1 MLPVFH
7 IRDAVDELGDIQ
19 LSSPREYD
27 DLIVEQPVATLG
39 YVDDD
44 DGEVITVGSAVELYD
59 RIDELQ
65 SMRPVVFDLLT
76 SLRSW
81 PQVPNTAQGIR
92 AWKEFVERKDKRNA
106 KGKGKEPIRLEEEEE
121 ALVDVGD
128 GGYLTA
134 DEGEQQK
141 PFLTLFEKELQKL
154 YGPEQTKERTAIP
167 VQKRDQTSGSSSTSV
182 DMFAQAVENMNW
194 ASQSINRLHHEL
206 PQRAQPAVIG
216 LSQAVYG
223 AIDTLTR
230 QLSQLA
236 QDASAKAQKAANA
249 TREVDTTEMEIVLEK
264 IRNLA
269 IGIGHVASQSAS
281 NVVGEVAVEARKAA
295 GNARREVLREVGRAR
310 EEVER
315 SAYEIV
321 RGFSGERG
329 EVSTEATSEVGES
342 QSSTREVQH
351 PETSTD
357 VGDEDREL
365 YQASPRPMS
374 TPIAQFSS
382 PASHYRSCADWLK
395 DLKEHDAQMLSDA
408 SVSRPGGENKAVA
421 FWQQMDKIAHY
432 THDASNE
439 APSATA
445 DDQMEVDDKAADGQ
459 ERASISSHSD
469 EDVDAREFRRNRY
482 GSRHRNRLARSRD
495 EPSVE
500 HRRRHGS
507 RRHHGPSHSLLA
519 HRSQRA
525 NTRGHPL
532 PPPPPPH
539 RPHVMP
545 APPPSPPSPLA
556 PAGGFDY
563 MFFHPPLT
571 WSNLPCHTPPPP
583 PPPPPHS
590 RSSSFPPPPP
600 PPAPPS
606 HPHMSPPRFH
616 SVSGT
621 TYHRPTCA
629 GQPSEGTQ
637 YRRNRNPLW
646 GRMERPRYF
655 HSAAPKPLQTVDL
668 SRSISPAQPFPGLP
682 GLSLDDNAKED
693 PFATPPRIPSP
704 QEASLEAEVPSP
716 FFVPSPTP
724 RSRNPFAQIP
734 PPSTPVN
741 ALSHTIQNYAGKLG
755 NHVGPLSEDSQVR
768 AQEMLAALD
777 AEIAKSNKALEE
789 HMKEH
794 DQMLD
799 QQRER
804 QEKEAEGLERQLQLQ
819 QRQMEKRLE
828 SQARAREQRMEVQ
841 ERRLADQARHWD
853 DRLHQAEYEK
863 EKHLHGL
870 QVPFEQQQAPY
881 ERPEHE
887 TCPWAEQRSEEALAA
902 DAIEKC
908 VSSLSEMGFGQ
919 EMDRLRAFAC
929 LAQGDL
935 EEAVELLEEDE
946 KAWQQCGC

>member
-1 MLPVFH
+1 MS
-7 IRDAVDELGDIQ
+7 
-19 LSSPREYD
+19 LSA
-27 DLIVEQPVATLG
+27 EQPPSPVAR
-39 YVDDD
+39 
-44 DGEVITVGSAVELYD
+44 ITDRSRLQVGSAVELYD

-92 AWKEFVERKDKRNA
+92 AWKEFVARKDKRNA
-106 KGKGKEPIRLEEEEE
+106 KGKGKEPIRPEEEED

-134 DEGEQQK
+134 DEGEQPK
-141 PFLTLFEKELQKL
+141 PFLTLFEQELQKL

-167 VQKRDQTSGSSSTSV
+167 VQKRDQTSSSSSTSV
-182 DMFAQAVENMNW
+182 DVVAQAVENMNW

-206 PQRAQPAVIG
+206 PQRAQPAVAG

-236 QDASAKAQKAANA
+236 QDASVKAQKAANA

-269 IGIGHVASQSAS
+269 VGIGHVASQSAS

-315 SAYEIV
+315 SAYEVI

-329 EVSTEATSEVGES
+329 EISTEATSEVGES
-342 QSSTREVQH
+342 QSSTREAQH

-374 TPIAQFSS
+374 TPTAQFSP

-395 DLKEHDAQMLSDA
+395 DLKEHNPQMVSDA
-408 SVSRPGGENKAVA
+408 NVSRPGGENKAVA

-432 THDASNE
+432 THDASNG

-445 DDQMEVDDKAADGQ
+445 DDQMEVDEKAADGQ
-459 ERASISSHSD
+459 ERAAISSHSD
-469 EDVDAREFRRNRY
+469 EDVDARELRRNRY

-500 HRRRHGS
+500 YRRRHGS
-507 RRHHGPSHSLLA
+507 RRHHSPSYPLLA

-525 NTRGHPL
+525 SIRGHPL

-539 RPHVMP
+539 RPRVTT

-556 PAGGFDY
+556 PPGDFDY
-563 MFFHPPLT
+563 MPFHPPLT
-571 WSNLPCHTPPPP
+571 WSNLPRHTPPPP

-590 RSSSFPPPPP
+590 RISLFPPPPPPPP

-629 GQPSEGTQ
+629 GQPSEGTE
-637 YRRNRNPLW
+637 YRRYRNPLW
-646 GRMERPRYF
+646 ARMGGPRYF
-655 HSAAPKPLQTVDL
+655 NSAAPKPLQTVDL

-682 GLSLDDNAKED
+682 GLSPDDDAKED

-716 FFVPSPTP
+716 FFAPSPTP

-741 ALSHTIQNYAGKLG
+741 ALSHTIQNYSD
-755 NHVGPLSEDSQVR
+755 NHARSSSEDSYSPLEVR
-768 AQEMLAALD
+768 AREMLAALD
-777 AEIAKSNKALEE
+777 AEVAKSNKALEE

-799 QQRER
+799 QQRKR
-804 QEKEAEGLERQLQLQ
+804 QEEEAEGLERQLQQQ
-819 QRQMEKRLE
+819 QREMEERLE
-828 SQARAREQRMEVQ
+828 NQARARAQRMEDQ

-853 DRLHQAEYEK
+853 DRLQQAEYEK
-863 EKHLHGL
+863 ETHLHGL
-870 QVPFEQQQAPY
+870 QVPFEQQQAQY
-881 ERPEHE
+881 GQPEHE
-887 TCPWAEQRSEEALAA
+887 TCPWAEQHSEEITAAA
-902 DAIEKC
+902 DVIENC
-908 VSSLSEMGFGQ
+908 VSSLLEMGFGRYK
-919 EMDRLRAFAC
+919 EMDRLRVFAY
-929 LAQGDL
+929 LVDGDL
-935 EEAVELLEEDE
+935 EKAIELLEEDE
-946 KAWQQCGC
+946 KAWQQCRC